1 MSSQNNNKQGG
12 QDINNKKDSDDIK
25 PSVSKEDLINS
36 LKNDELNKNTTMDQN
51 DMKKNENMNIK
62 KNEVLNNSNNVE
74 DGDNENSKFMN
85 KSKEGLN
92 NINGE
97 KNDDNNSIVKVEESP
112 KSIGYNYYAS
122 ESIENLCKEFGLES
136 INTGLNSEQVKINR
150 DKYGENFIE
159 KDEVVP
165 VWLIF
170 LSQYCSPVVLLLLV
184 AAVASLALNEVVEG
198 VAIIS
203 IVTLNACLATYM
215 EKSSGDAIGKLAEMA
230 SPQCTVL
237 RNGQKV
243 VIPSREVVVGDVV
256 LINTG
261 DSISA
266 DLRLFDVIEL
276 KTNESLLTGESEDIK
291 KTIVADNLSTPFAT
305 NLCFATT
312 SVTSGSGKGIVIST
326 GLDTQVGK
334 IASQLKKSSKG
345 SKLTPLQVALNKLGG
360 LIGLIAIIVLVVIIS
375 LAVIIKYRDP
385 AHADKDPTFVIIIIG
400 VGFAVSSIPEGLP
413 MVVTITLSA
422 GAKDMV
428 KKKCKC
434 KKTTSC

>member
-1 MSSQNNNKQGG
+1 
-12 QDINNKKDSDDIK
+12 
-25 PSVSKEDLINS
+25 
-36 LKNDELNKNTTMDQN
+36 
-51 DMKKNENMNIK
+51 MNIK

-215 EKSSGDAIGKLAEMA
+215 EK
-230 SPQCTVL
+230 
-237 RNGQKV
+237 
-243 VIPSREVVVGDVV
+243 
-256 LINTG
+256 
-261 DSISA
+261 
-266 DLRLFDVIEL
+266 
-276 KTNESLLTGESEDIK
+276 
-291 KTIVADNLSTPFAT
+291 
-305 NLCFATT
+305 
-312 SVTSGSGKGIVIST
+312 
-326 GLDTQVGK
+326 
-334 IASQLKKSSKG
+334 
-345 SKLTPLQVALNKLGG
+345 
-360 LIGLIAIIVLVVIIS
+360 II
-375 LAVIIKYRDP
+375 R
-385 AHADKDPTFVIIIIG
+385 
-400 VGFAVSSIPEGLP
+400 
-413 MVVTITLSA
+413 
-422 GAKDMV
+422 
-428 KKKCKC
+428 
-434 KKTTSC
+434 